1 MAGAILDDQLNL
13 GADRLQLFHE
23 LLSDGER
30 TVPVRPAMKN
40 EHGHAFELLE
50 G

>member
-23 LLSDGER
+23 LLGDGEGAF
-30 TVPVRPAMKN
+30 PVRPVMKN
-40 EHGHAFELLE
+40 EHGHAFELPE